1 MRGNHPGS
9 LSYKEEGPPPG
20 GRGPSERREGC
31 FSYAKIGAK
40 NHVSAT
46 RSRARG
52 QLPLSY
58 ILCVSRFAIDVTA
71 CWRPQRVGMLTVAVE
86 LSRALVAN
94 RSGDDFVLLC
104 SRERPEGLKD
114 ADCEAVL
121 SPYRHELALK
131 SRWIPAIEPKLQSDA
146 ILYPYW
152 PSPPVRRPGA
162 PPAAI
167 FVHDLAFRIR
177 PAEVPWQQR
186 LYFRTVLPPALRGAA
201 AVLVPSESTRR
212 DLLKLYRIPGLEQKV
227 QVIQEGLP
235 EQVSAGQLP
244 EGVEPGFILA
254 VGTIEPRKN
263 YPRLLAAYR
272 QLRGRHGALPF
283 IINGRPGVPQL
294 VIAGRAGWAYG
305 DTLKRIAAEP
315 GVRYLGH
322 VDEPTLAALYAS
334 ASVLAFPSL
343 YEGFGLP
350 LLEAMGHGVPA
361 VAGATGALPE
371 LAVGSA
377 ISVNA
382 EDTNAIAGGLERLLA
397 DEGLRKKLGGEGRR
411 RAKSYTWANAAE
423 RTLDV
428 LRRIG
433 HTKERKAA

>member
-1 MRGNHPGS
+1 M
-9 LSYKEEGPPPG
+9 
-20 GRGPSERREGC
+20 
-31 FSYAKIGAK
+31 A
-40 NHVSAT
+40 
-46 RSRARG
+46 
-52 QLPLSY
+52 
-58 ILCVSRFAIDVTA
+58 RFAIDVTA

-86 LSRALVAN
+86 LSKALIEG
-94 RSGDDFVLLC
+94 RSQDEFVLLC
-104 SRERPEGLKD
+104 SRERPESLREL
-114 ADCEAVL
+114 DCEAVL
-121 SPYRHELALK
+121 SPYRHELVLK
-131 SRWIPAIEPKLQSDA
+131 SRWLPAMEPKLEADA

-152 PSPPVRRPGA
+152 PGPPFRRNGA

-177 PAEVPWQQR
+177 PREVPWQQR
-186 LYFRTVLPPALRGAA
+186 LYFRATLPPALRQAA

-212 DLLKLYRIPGLEQKV
+212 DLLQLYRIPGLEEKV
-227 QVIQEGLP
+227 EVIAEGVP
-235 EQVSAGQLP
+235 SAVTAGPLP
-244 EGVEPGFILA
+244 EGVDPGFVLA
-254 VGTIEPRKN
+254 VGTVEPRKN

-272 QLRGRHGALPF
+272 HLRGRGSLPF

-305 DTLKRIAAEP
+305 DTLQRIAAEP

-322 VDEPTLAALYAS
+322 VDEPTLAALYES

-350 LLEAMGHGVPA
+350 LLEAMSRGVPA
-361 VAGATGALPE
+361 VVGAAGALPE
-371 LAVGSA
+371 LAVGAA

-382 EDTNAIAGGLERLLA
+382 EDITAIAGALERLLA
-397 DEGLRKKLGGEGRR
+397 DEALRKKLGEEGKRLAR
-411 RAKSYTWANAAE
+411 GYTWANAAE

-433 HTKERKAA
+433 HGSERKAA